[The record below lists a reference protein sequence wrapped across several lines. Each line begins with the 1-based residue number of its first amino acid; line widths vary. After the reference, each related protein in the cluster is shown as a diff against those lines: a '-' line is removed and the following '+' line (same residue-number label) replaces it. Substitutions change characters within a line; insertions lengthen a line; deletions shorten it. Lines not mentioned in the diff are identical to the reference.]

1 MRREERVLLPCVLIA
16 ERWHERMR
24 GLLGRQGLAPG
35 TGMLLSPCGSVHTAG
50 MRFVIDVVYLDNGG
64 RVVRIVRGL
73 QPWRMSFGGLRARS
87 ALEMQSGWFDFS
99 GLEPGTP
106 VSFAE

>member
-64 RVVRIVRGL
+64 RVVYIVKGL
-73 QPWRMSFGGLRARS
+73 QPWRMSFGGWRAHA
-87 ALEMQSGWFDFS
+87 ALEMQSGWFDFQA
-99 GLEPGTP
+99 LEPGTA
-106 VSFAE
+106 VSFF

>member
-1 MRREERVLLPCVLIA
+1 MRRADRVLLLSVLIA

-35 TGMLLSPCGSVHTAG
+35 TGMLLSPCGSVHTVG
-50 MRFVIDVVYLDNGG
+50 MRFAIDVVYLDIDG
-64 RVVRIVRGL
+64 RVVRIVQGL
-73 QPWRMSFGGLRARS
+73 QPWRMSFGGMRARS

-99 GLEPGTP
+99 GLDPGTP